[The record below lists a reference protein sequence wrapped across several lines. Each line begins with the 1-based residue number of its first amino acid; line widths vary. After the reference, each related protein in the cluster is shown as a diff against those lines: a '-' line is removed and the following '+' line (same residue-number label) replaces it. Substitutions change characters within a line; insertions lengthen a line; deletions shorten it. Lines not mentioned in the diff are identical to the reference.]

1 MTDGPD
7 EVADDC
13 KAFGLDPALFAPIED
28 EAGLWPEHLPALH
41 AYLAVADQW
50 RIVMGE
56 KAVWLGLDYT
66 AVQAG
71 FGLAGLTVTPAEW
84 ADVQTIEEGARA
96 ALNGR

>member
-13 KAFGLDPALFAPIED
+13 VAFGLDPALFTAPED
-28 EAGLWPEHLPALH
+28 ETGLWPDHLPALR
-41 AYLAVADQW
+41 AFLAVADQW
-50 RIVMGE
+50 RIVMGD

-84 ADVQTIEEGARA
+84 ADVQLIEEGARA